1 MVSVGQV
8 VLIVVSVVILLDSIN
23 LLTNTSKIL
32 VESSMKLR
40 TFCNCG
46 IKGAIAKNYAK
57 TAKILGMQG
66 IICGALILI
75 ISININNT
83 ELSRGSTGLFILLA
97 ISVVNIFT
105 LGVIVPSIK

>member
-1 MVSVGQV
+1 MDIEQV

-32 VESSMKLR
+32 VKSSMKLR
-40 TFCNCG
+40 TVCNSR
-46 IKGAIAKNYAK
+46 IRGAITKNPDK
-57 TAKILGMQG
+57 TTKILGIQG
-66 IICGALILI
+66 IICGTLFLI

-97 ISVVNIFT
+97 ISVFNIFI

>member
-1 MVSVGQV
+1 MDIEQV

-32 VESSMKLR
+32 VKSSMKLR
-40 TFCNCG
+40 TVCNSR
-46 IKGAIAKNYAK
+46 IRGAITKNHDK
-57 TAKILGMQG
+57 TTKILGIQG
-66 IICGALILI
+66 IICGTLFLI

-83 ELSRGSTGLFILLA
+83 KLSRGSTGLFILLA
-97 ISVVNIFT
+97 ISVFNIFI